1 MEREKSE
8 RQQMI
13 EDYLLQQKQHNN
25 PLDQV
30 NNSEAEPEP
39 MRLVAEDQ
47 QQLTTETNKSCHK
60 INIVQC
66 EHIPIET
73 ISQTKDNQCFNYHAL
88 NQADIFEDY
97 KESFSPTLSE
107 SLLIPEINLVAATP
121 KENSPC
127 ISPKQVGKKD
137 IKNEDENGMN
147 KLDYTITDEDWDRME
162 AIAEQERLEDIETSQ
177 EEIDEN
183 RRKLNEFRQNPKVEI
198 SRSRLADELAL
209 ILEEAKKRIEDDKGI
224 KIKKNKKRP
233 KEVTFKH
240 PQSFDDSKA
249 APDTVKDMIKKVD
262 KERINDIE
270 DDGIEIDDS
279 SLLNG
284 FMDGF
289 EDEDKGK
296 ELTVSKVNGKRKLM
310 TKAGIACL
318 VAFGAAILI
327 NKIRQ

>member
-1 MEREKSE
+1 
-8 RQQMI
+8 MI

-25 PLDQV
+25 SLDQV

-73 ISQTKDNQCFNYHAL
+73 ISQT
-88 NQADIFEDY
+88 
-97 KESFSPTLSE
+97 
-107 SLLIPEINLVAATP
+107 

-198 SRSRLADELAL
+198 SRSRLAD
-209 ILEEAKKRIEDDKGI
+209 
-224 KIKKNKKRP
+224 
-233 KEVTFKH
+233 
-240 PQSFDDSKA
+240 
-249 APDTVKDMIKKVD
+249 
-262 KERINDIE
+262 
-270 DDGIEIDDS
+270 
-279 SLLNG
+279 
-284 FMDGF
+284 
-289 EDEDKGK
+289 
-296 ELTVSKVNGKRKLM
+296 
-310 TKAGIACL
+310 
-318 VAFGAAILI
+318 
-327 NKIRQ
+327 